1 MTRTPGGYMNMSR
14 PSPFAE
20 LIRREVQ
27 NTGRNINILVVGKT
41 QMRKSTTALK
51 LAYDVDPD
59 FDPER
64 DMGIGDAEEYLR
76 VINTDVNRRGRVK
89 ILDEAGVGAYHRN
102 WYNFLNQAMSHLVQT
117 FGYMGLVT
125 IVVAPVSGFI
135 DKDLRSM
142 FDYKV
147 EMIKKDDR
155 NGRVTASVMQLQ
167 YNQDQDKIYRKYLH
181 GYWPETDRRA
191 RVKRYRFSY
200 PSEERLQR
208 YFGLANRF
216 KGKLAQDLR
225 SRAREMREQKTKEE
239 FDPDKVAADVEARR
253 EEFVKEYKGR
263 THVDLHLV
271 KAEFGLGAHRAQQVK
286 AKAEKKMGLR

>member
-1 MTRTPGGYMNMSR
+1 MTRTPAGYMNMSL
-14 PSPFAE
+14 PAPFSE

-27 NTGRNINILVVGKT
+27 STGRNINILLVGKT

-89 ILDEAGVGAYHRN
+89 ILDEAGVGTYHRN
-102 WYNFLNQAMSHLVQT
+102 WYNFLNKAMSHLVQT

-147 EMIKKDDR
+147 ELLKKDDR
-155 NGRVTASVMQLQ
+155 NRRVTASVMQLQ

-181 GYWPETDRRA
+181 GYWPEQDRRA
-191 RVKRYRFSY
+191 RVTRYRFAY
-200 PSEERLQR
+200 PSEERLRR
-208 YFGLANRF
+208 YFELANAF
-216 KGKLAQDLR
+216 KKRLADDLR
-225 SRAREMREQKTKEE
+225 SSAKEMREKKTREE
-239 FDPDKVAADVEARR
+239 FDPEKVASEIQGRR

-263 THVDLHLV
+263 THADLHLI

-286 AKAEKKMGLR
+286 AKAEKTMGLR